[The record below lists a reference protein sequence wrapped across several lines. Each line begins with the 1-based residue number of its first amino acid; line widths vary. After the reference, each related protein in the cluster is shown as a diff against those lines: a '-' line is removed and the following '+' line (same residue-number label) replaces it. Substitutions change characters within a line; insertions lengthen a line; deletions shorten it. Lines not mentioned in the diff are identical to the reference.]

1 MKDNAME
8 KLVIINQHE
17 KGVIKEDDAQYDGL
31 LTFKLEA
38 CIGVCIFGKDAE
50 GKKVNA
56 LQHHDV
62 FTDAEDLPRTIDEL
76 GIRNNQLKIFLV
88 SGSDSHELG
97 NEEILEKI
105 EGALEKIGL
114 NSNRRKSNTDCVA
127 VFKNGSAN
135 LNLQLDYTPALIQP
149 QRENKDFAVNILQI
163 TPNGISKA
171 RFGTA
176 DYFGSGYNLSEH
188 IRVANTRLI
197 RDEDALHSR
206 YVDGNISEE
215 VMVLNAKN
223 LDLIERHFSGVKS
236 SSSLVDGAKMAW
248 NKLCDMQEES
258 SPIMQPVIDNTDLA
272 TNIAL
277 LERKELRNSLN
288 EYFFRELASIPDEI
302 RREKSIRNDS
312 LRGLTNYKVFYP
324 AGHLTPELESQ
335 IQELPLSHLF
345 INHSQEEGGNDS
357 VSFRIRSEDLKKELR
372 DVLGLDRR
380 KITNLTKEKR
390 ADLLEA
396 APEMVIEEVL
406 ASRPKQHLITFT
418 KTPEMTCFL
427 EEIMAPPRASVR
439 AVSHKLPSVDH
450 DTGR

>member
-1 MKDNAME
+1 MKGNSTK
-8 KLVIINQHE
+8 KLAIINQHE
-17 KGVIKEDDAQYDGL
+17 KGVIKEDDAKYDGL

-38 CIGVCIFGKDAE
+38 CIGVCVFGKDAE
-50 GKKVNA
+50 GKKVTV

-62 FTDAEDLPRTIDEL
+62 FTDAEDLLRTIDEL

-105 EGALEKIGL
+105 ERTLEKSGL
-114 NSNRRKSNTDCVA
+114 SSSRRKSNTDCVA
-127 VFKNGSAN
+127 VFKDGSAN
-135 LNLQLDYTPALIQP
+135 LSLELDYTPAAFQP
-149 QRENKDFAVNILQI
+149 QLKNKDFTVNIVQSR
-163 TPNGISKA
+163 PDGIYKA
-171 RFGTA
+171 KYGTA
-176 DYFGSGYNLSEH
+176 DYFGSGYDLLEH

-197 RDEDALHSR
+197 RDEDVLHSR

-215 VMVLNAKN
+215 VMGLNAKN

-236 SSSLVDGAKMAW
+236 SSSLLDGAKMAW

-258 SPIMQPVIDNTDLA
+258 PPIIQRLIDNTDLA

-277 LERKELRNSLN
+277 LERKELRNSPN

-335 IQELPLSHLF
+335 IQELPLSYLF

-396 APEMVIEEVL
+396 APEMVIEEVV

-418 KTPEMTCFL
+418 KTPEMTRFL
-427 EEIMAPPRASVR
+427 EEMMASPRPSVR
-439 AVSHKLPSVDH
+439 ASSHELSSH